1 MNKSGKT
8 LVHHVAGAIATT
20 ECWKSLIDGYV
31 GHMSGLQLYGR
42 KLKEYTLKAN
52 QLDDTKQD
60 LSVLAEMV
68 QVLPSMQMGLR
79 PLACCKLETSLQAAI
94 RRIVKSSQAAIRR
107 IVKSSDAAGG
117 EKSFDVDKLQVV
129 SSILADACSIWADQ

>member
-8 LVHHVAGAIATT
+8 LVHHVAGAVATT

-31 GHMSGLQLYGR
+31 GHMSGLQLYGH

-79 PLACCKLETSLQAAI
+79 PRACCKLETSLQAAI
-94 RRIVKSSQAAIRR
+94 RRIVQ
-107 IVKSSDAAGG
+107 SSDAAGG
-117 EKSFDVDKLQVV
+117 EKSFDVDKLQ
-129 SSILADACSIWADQ
+129 